1 MLIANSANA
10 ETTPEQA
17 AKPGPLM
24 MNPIV
29 VTGTK
34 TEHKLSDAPV
44 QTYVISSEEIAAS
57 DASTLSELLDSIPG
71 FNFSQQTNIPG
82 AMGYKNTVR
91 GLNVE
96 SRYLLVLVDGRRVF
110 TGFRAG
116 GMNGAGS
123 AHNVNAVPLDLIER
137 VEVVNGPSSAL
148 YGSDAMVGVLNI
160 ITKKSDAPTSA
171 GVGYTSYEVKGRDF
185 YHQTPKDVHRN
196 MMQAHAL
203 VSGNIFENMGAMLF
217 IDHQQNDGIKWE
229 KFDTQINTVHGKI
242 DWQVVPELSVN
253 VGAEYTYW
261 HEENGDKTAVN
272 KETSPRMFASV
283 LFEPNSAHSFHF
295 DTYTQRQTLEIDDPM
310 YGSPESKVGYDSAS
324 LQYTY
329 SGLENLRMVFGGE
342 FLRESFKDDTISAA
356 HRDTKSLYAQLEW
369 ELFDGKVTII
379 PGARFDDNDD
389 YGEEINP
396 KLSLMY
402 RPWQDTTFRAS
413 VGRYFKAPSPLQT
426 HASPINMYTLY
437 GVSNPDLKPE
447 KSLTWQIGAD
457 QFLFDKK
464 VRLSATY
471 YDMQVDDMIV
481 NVPADYTINGLPVT
495 TYSNVDEA
503 RVRGIESA
511 FDFFITDN
519 WKLSSSYTYTSA
531 RNKTTGERLKD
542 VPRHFVSASVNYDN
556 PDWRFGASLFGT
568 YTDSQFNTQ
577 YVLGMTPEK
586 TAPYTSVGLSAWK
599 ELGDGFKIRAAVS
612 NMFNET
618 LVGSDT
624 INLGRSFS
632 INCEYT
638 F

>member
-1 MLIANSANA
+1 
-10 ETTPEQA
+10 
-17 AKPGPLM
+17 M
-24 MNPIV
+24 M
-29 VTGTK
+29 
-34 TEHKLSDAPV
+34 H
-44 QTYVISSEEIAAS
+44 
-57 DASTLSELLDSIPG
+57 
-71 FNFSQQTNIPG
+71 
-82 AMGYKNTVR
+82 
-91 GLNVE
+91 
-96 SRYLLVLVDGRRVF
+96 
-110 TGFRAG
+110 
-116 GMNGAGS
+116 
-123 AHNVNAVPLDLIER
+123 
-137 VEVVNGPSSAL
+137 
-148 YGSDAMVGVLNI
+148 
-160 ITKKSDAPTSA
+160 
-171 GVGYTSYEVKGRDF
+171 
-185 YHQTPKDVHRN
+185 
-196 MMQAHAL
+196 AHAL
-203 VSGNIFENMGAMLF
+203 VSGNFFENMGAMLF

-413 VGRYFKAPSPLQT
+413 VGRSFKAPSPLQT
-426 HASPINMYTLY
+426 HASPINMYNLY

-556 PDWRFGASLFGT
+556 PEWRFGASLFGT

-577 YVLGMTPEK
+577 YVPGMTPEK

-632 INCEYT
+632 VNCEYT